1 MDDKLMEKI
10 YKISRIILAIMTF
23 IVFNIMFIN
32 EDVSWKILTIV
43 FALIAFG
50 ISFPSSIVSKKIMN
64 SGDKIKNK
72 LAKIL
77 FYLVALPIIIFGFFL
92 LIYIFVTS
100 IVDAIPTTTGEFSA
114 ELGQGLL
121 ALFFVVIGTIGFVV
135 PYIQTLIVLILK
147 QLLENK

>member
-10 YKISRIILAIMTF
+10 YKISRIILAIIAF

-100 IVDAIPTTTGEFSA
+100 IVDTIPTTTGEFSA

-121 ALFFVVIGTIGFVV
+121 ALFFVVIGTIGIVV
-135 PYIQTLIVLILK
+135 PYIQTLIILILK
-147 QLLENK
+147 QLLGNK